1 MLNEQTFDKLYGMK
15 LLGMAEAFKEQS
27 QQPSFQDLSFD
38 APLWYPRGSSMDLEG
53 KHSPQTTPQGGQA

>member
-27 QQPSFQDLSFD
+27 QQAFLP
-38 APLWYPRGSSMDLEG
+38 GSLLR
-53 KHSPQTTPQGGQA
+53 